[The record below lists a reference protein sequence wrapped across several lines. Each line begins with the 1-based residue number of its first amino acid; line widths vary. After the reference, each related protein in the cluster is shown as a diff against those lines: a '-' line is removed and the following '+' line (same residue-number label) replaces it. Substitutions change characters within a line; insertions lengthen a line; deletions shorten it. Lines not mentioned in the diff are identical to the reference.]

1 MFESSNTTFENTKLQ
16 TVFLS
21 TERIVMA
28 NKKEYNKPCSHIH
41 NVAGSSSQLGECFFF
56 SPSNGKSSPANFAPF
71 RIKIPALD
79 AEMKN
84 LAPSQTGSVLRRK
97 MESKKDSLCDC
108 LCVHASQGK

>member
-1 MFESSNTTFENTKLQ
+1 MFSFETNYYNTTFSRTKKCSSNTTFENTKLQ

-56 SPSNGKSSPANFAPF
+56 SFKREILTSEF
-71 RIKIPALD
+71 R
-79 AEMKN
+79 
-84 LAPSQTGSVLRRK
+84 
-97 MESKKDSLCDC
+97 SL
-108 LCVHASQGK
+108 